1 VQESRYKSKPLLLR
15 PFIALRVALQGLA
28 AAWRHEVPFRME
40 VVAFALL
47 LPVAFFVGSTAV
59 ERALLVGSL
68 LLVLIVELL
77 NSALEATLD
86 RVSLEHHPLIGRAKD
101 IASAAVG
108 LSLVNAGVIWLL
120 LLAG

>member
-1 VQESRYKSKPLLLR
+1 VQASRYKSKPLLLR

-28 AAWRHEVPFRME
+28 AAWRHEIPFRME

-47 LPVAFFVGSTAV
+47 LPFAFLIGRTAV
-59 ERALLVGSL
+59 ERVLLVGSL

-108 LSLVNAGVIWLL
+108 LSLFNAGVVWLL
-120 LLAG
+120 IVVG